1 MPAPTPKKGAK
12 TSAPPPPAKPSR
24 RKADWEAVE
33 RDYRTGQFTD
43 GELEAKH
50 GVSRENIVRRRKND
64 RKSDPT
70 RWAKDLATHVRA
82 ATNALLMQDLV
93 TSNVTEH
100 HKNITD
106 TVLVTAEVNKQVI
119 LGHRTDIKNLR
130 DLTAGLMS
138 ELAQSAMAVA
148 EQDELAELL
157 ATLQD
162 GKPPAGK
169 QLERSQALV
178 RKALELPGRIASAK
192 ALAETFTRLQLLERT
207 AFGLDEKSQPE
218 DPGVNGGKSLT
229 DVERAVRLVHF
240 LNRGGQQS

>member
-1 MPAPTPKKGAK
+1 MVAPTPKKGAK
-12 TSAPPPPAKPSR
+12 TPAPTPPAKPSR
-24 RKADWEAVE
+24 RKVDWEAVE
-33 RDYRTGQFTD
+33 RDYRTGKFTLR
-43 GELEAKH
+43 ELADKH
-50 GVSRENIVRRRKND
+50 KANYSLIGRNAREKGW
-64 RKSDPT
+64 T
-70 RWAKDLATHVRA
+70 QDLAIA
-82 ATNALLMQDLV
+82 IKQATNAALV
-93 TSNVTEH
+93 DE
-100 HKNITD
+100 
-106 TVLVTAEVNKQVI
+106 LVGAEVHSSTQKVHSVIQAAAETNKNVI

-138 ELAQSAMAVA
+138 ELAQSALAAA
-148 EQDELAELL
+148 EQDELAALL

-162 GKPPAGK
+162 GKPPTGK

-218 DPGVNGGKSLT
+218 DPGGNGGKSLT
-229 DVERAVRLVHF
+229 DVERAVRIVHF